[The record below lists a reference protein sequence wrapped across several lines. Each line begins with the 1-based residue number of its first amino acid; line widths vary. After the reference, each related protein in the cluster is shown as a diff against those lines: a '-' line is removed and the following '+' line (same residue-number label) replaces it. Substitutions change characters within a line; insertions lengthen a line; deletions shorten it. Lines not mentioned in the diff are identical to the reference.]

1 MLQRRPFDAL
11 GYHFRVA
18 AATVAQTNHDAYQ
31 QVVTQLQ
38 QLEKALPADE
48 AIRAHF
54 FQQVNALATEHKR
67 KRNFIQLL
75 DACLPRF

>member
-1 MLQRRPFDAL
+1 M
-11 GYHFRVA
+11 
-18 AATVAQTNHDAYQ
+18 AQTNNDAYQ

-38 QLEKALPADE
+38 RLEKALPGDE
-48 AIRAHF
+48 TVRARF

-75 DACLPRF
+75 DASLPRC